1 MPKAHLCLLSTIF
14 PTMEKI
20 SHACHGPRRVGLAA
34 FAAHGHMGT
43 RAHGHTGTRADPGK
57 GSSIHSRRQ
66 GRFRRVG
73 SCPNLQVTQ
82 EVVISNSVSPQ
93 ICPLTRVK
101 LGKKGSA
108 LIEVSRA
115 RQGGGQ
121 WAGGEAADPN
131 ARTPRKLFPAEII
144 SNPW

>member
-1 MPKAHLCLLSTIF
+1 
-14 PTMEKI
+14 MEKI

-43 RAHGHTGTRADPGK
+43 WAHGHMGTWAHGQTQGK
-57 GSSIHSRRQ
+57 EVAFIHEDKDASDEW
-66 GRFRRVG
+66 GAVPK
-73 SCPNLQVTQ
+73 STSYP

-93 ICPLTRVK
+93 IFPLTRAK

-121 WAGGEAADPN
+121 WAGGGS
-131 ARTPRKLFPAEII
+131 R
-144 SNPW
+144 S

>member
-1 MPKAHLCLLSTIF
+1 MFAESSFMFVIDYFSHNGKNQSRVSWPETCGPGCICSTW
-14 PTMEKI
+14 
-20 SHACHGPRRVGLAA
+20 
-34 FAAHGHMGT
+34 AHGHMGT
-43 RAHGHTGTRADPGK
+43 WAGK

-73 SCPNLQVTQ
+73 RLCPNIQVTQ